1 MVQTIPIRDDFEPL
15 FFDEMGRL
23 VVAAGRVEYVLKL
36 CLKKLLGNGFTTG
49 MLEAEKERALSSLC
63 DEVAKQAG
71 TILDTRQRANFC
83 SLIDSIKELADQRN
97 DTVHALWTTTDSRK
111 LLRVRPELKG
121 KKGSESVDWSKTKVV
136 SLDELRKLRRQL
148 EDAHVSLLSAM
159 SAEDVAI
166 NPESVG
172 FQVLPLRH
180 SF

>member
-49 MLEAEKERALSSLC
+49 MIKAEEKQALSRLC

-71 TILDTRQRANFC
+71 TKLLDTRQRANFC

-148 EDAHVSLLSAM
+148 EDAHVSLQCQRKTW
-159 SAEDVAI
+159 
-166 NPESVG
+166 P
-172 FQVLPLRH
+172 
-180 SF
+180 